1 MWVDAL
7 AVEFT
12 AGADWQ
18 GLPLRGETA
27 QRAYVLAAEPLYL
40 LDITT
45 PTQPTTLIGW
55 ANEGSGVRFADPPG
69 GLPRVYLA
77 TTTVRQP
84 LRIRLPAPQN
94 PAQGTFHIIAPA
106 DFMPALTG
114 LVQRRQSQG
123 IAVVTQTTQAI
134 YDHDGD
140 GRMHPLAIRA
150 YLSRRYYGD
159 AQRPAYALL
168 VGDGTLDP
176 KRYRPSSPPTPLP
189 ALLADVDPRLGETA
203 SDNRLATVDGPDA
216 LPDIAIGRWPANNA
230 GEVAA
235 LVSKTLAYEDALFT
249 AADRRALF
257 VADNPDAAGDFP
269 GAALRLAGLTP
280 ASYITI
286 TALMTN
292 AAAFTDTRATTLG
305 QWHLARVVTYF
316 GHASPRQWAAER
328 LFHRDDVGSLPAS
341 PRLPAV
347 LSLTCFTARFHEL
360 QDALDETLLR
370 AHERGAVATW
380 GSTGLTISTGHERL
394 GEGFLP
400 AWLNG
405 GRLGEATLAGQLALS
420 AGGLY
425 LDLLDTYV
433 LLGDPTLASNQ
444 RWAAQ
449 TIFLPVSRR

>member
-1 MWVDAL
+1 
-7 AVEFT
+7 
-12 AGADWQ
+12 
-18 GLPLRGETA
+18 
-27 QRAYVLAAEPLYL
+27 
-40 LDITT
+40 
-45 PTQPTTLIGW
+45 
-55 ANEGSGVRFADPPG
+55 
-69 GLPRVYLA
+69 
-77 TTTVRQP
+77 
-84 LRIRLPAPQN
+84 
-94 PAQGTFHIIAPA
+94 
-106 DFMPALTG
+106 
-114 LVQRRQSQG
+114 
-123 IAVVTQTTQAI
+123 
-134 YDHDGD
+134 
-140 GRMHPLAIRA
+140 
-150 YLSRRYYGD
+150 
-159 AQRPAYALL
+159 
-168 VGDGTLDP
+168 
-176 KRYRPSSPPTPLP
+176 
-189 ALLADVDPRLGETA
+189 LADVDPRLSETA
-203 SDNRLATVDGPDA
+203 SDNRLATVDGSDA
-216 LPDIAIGRWPANNA
+216 LPDIAIGRWPVNNVA
-230 GEVAA
+230 EVSA
-235 LVSKTLAYEDALFT
+235 LVSKTLAYEDALLT